1 MTSIIRHPTEIFL
14 FSLGLQWLAAYLG
27 HVLRRRGGPLEDA
40 ERGDF
45 DTILRATLTLAALII
60 GFSFSMAVSRYDERK
75 AFERNEANAIRTAYV
90 RAPLLPSAEAG
101 QARRLLSKYAELRIQ
116 FYVVSDPARLAKIDA
131 ETGKLQDDLQSIVTK
146 VAVGQPTPTVALA
159 AAAMTDVLNSQG
171 STQAAWWNRIPT
183 AAWGMM
189 LVVAFAANFLLGAS
203 ERRRTPV
210 LLFVLPLI
218 ISAPIF
224 LIADI
229 DTPRAGVVR
238 VVPDDLIALSHWIES
253 RP

>member
-1 MTSIIRHPTEIFL
+1 MTSLIRHPTEIFL
-14 FSLGLQWLAAYLG
+14 FSLALQWLAAYLG
-27 HVLRRRGGPLEDA
+27 HALRRRGKPLEDA

-45 DTILRATLTLAALII
+45 NTILGATLTLAALII

-75 AFERNEANAIRTAYV
+75 ASERNEANAIRAAYV
-90 RAPLLPSAEAG
+90 RAPLLPSAEGG
-101 QARRLLSKYAELRIQ
+101 QTRRLLSKYAELRIQ
-116 FYVVSDPARLAKIDA
+116 FYNVSDPARLARIDA
-131 ETGKLQDDLQSIVTK
+131 ETEKLQDDLLSIVTK
-146 VAVGQPTPTVALA
+146 AAVVQPTPTVALA
-159 AAAMTDVLNSQG
+159 AAAMTDVLNSRG

-183 AAWGMM
+183 GAWSMM
-189 LVVAFAANFLLGAS
+189 LVIAFAANFLHGAS

-229 DTPRAGVVR
+229 DAPRAGVVR
-238 VVPDDLIALSHWIES
+238 IVPDDLLALRHWMDA